1 MAKKLLVLRKSR
13 RKDCDEIVSN
23 KMPLY
28 TQDFFKRNRSNV
40 YRPFNIRVL
49 FFLSRKNF
57 SPGEEIVK
65 TSNVVSL
72 LMDVPASFFSFLY
85 TSACVLHWYYIPAA
99 IGLSPSQRN
108 RCIIYPHVCVIA
120 SISRVSLFFSLETRA
135 VCIPFLYLQAC
146 LYGIPTPANQK
157 DETCVC
163 KISFLATKLWQL
175 QTTSLL
181 HFKYITYCIITFFL

>member
-1 MAKKLLVLRKSR
+1 V
-13 RKDCDEIVSN
+13 CV
-23 KMPLY
+23 
-28 TQDFFKRNRSNV
+28 V
-40 YRPFNIRVL
+40 V
-49 FFLSRKNF
+49 FFLFQKNF

-65 TSNVVSL
+65 TSNVVSP

-146 LYGIPTPANQK
+146 LYGIPTPAK
-157 DETCVC
+157 LTWKKTTRAATLSRWHLSLLFFMGHAVC
-163 KISFLATKLWQL
+163 ASFLGEKCLDAFPDIMTNVVKC
-175 QTTSLL
+175 S
-181 HFKYITYCIITFFL
+181 

>member
-1 MAKKLLVLRKSR
+1 MKLWATKCLYIPETSSR
-13 RKDCDEIVSN
+13 GTAATFIDHSMCV
-23 KMPLY
+23 
-28 TQDFFKRNRSNV
+28 V
-40 YRPFNIRVL
+40 V
-49 FFLSRKNF
+49 FFLFQKNF

-65 TSNVVSL
+65 TSNVVSP

-163 KISFLATKLWQL
+163 
-175 QTTSLL
+175 
-181 HFKYITYCIITFFL
+181 

>member
-1 MAKKLLVLRKSR
+1 MLLSFSYF
-13 RKDCDEIVSN
+13 E
-23 KMPLY
+23 
-28 TQDFFKRNRSNV
+28 
-40 YRPFNIRVL
+40 
-49 FFLSRKNF
+49 KNF

-65 TSNVVSL
+65 TSNVVPP

-146 LYGIPTPANQK
+146 LYGIPFPHLRIK
-157 DETCVC
+157 KKRHVCVRLVFWRRNC
-163 KISFLATKLWQL
+163 DSYRRP
-175 QTTSLL
+175 
-181 HFKYITYCIITFFL
+181 HCCVKYITYY

>member
-1 MAKKLLVLRKSR
+1 MAKLRRSCWCWERVGEKTVMKLWATKCLYIPKTSSR
-13 RKDCDEIVSN
+13 GTAATFIDHSIYVCCC
-23 KMPLY
+23 
-28 TQDFFKRNRSNV
+28 
-40 YRPFNIRVL
+40 L
-49 FFLSRKNF
+49 FLISKKFLSRRRDRKNQQCRLSF
-57 SPGEEIVK
+57 DGCSR
-65 TSNVVSL
+65 L
-72 LMDVPASFFSFLY
+72 LFSFLY

-157 DETCVC
+157 DETCVR
-163 KISFLATKLWQL
+163 
-175 QTTSLL
+175 
-181 HFKYITYCIITFFL
+181 